1 MHESKALLERGF
13 EKLEV
18 AKFLFENGYYSDSV
32 SRAYYAMFFAARA
45 LLVFKKIYPKTH
57 RGTITQIGLEFVNK
71 GYLDMVYAKA
81 LATAQEDREEADYGV
96 VSKITKEEAEEIL
109 NDGEA
114 FIEKTKDVFK
124 LLGEE

>member
-1 MHESKALLERGF
+1 LHESEALLERSF

-45 LLVFKKIYPKTH
+45 LLALKKIYPKTH
-57 RGTITQIGLEFVNK
+57 RGTTTQIGLEFVNK

-81 LATAQEDREEADYGV
+81 LATAQEDRED
-96 VSKITKEEAEEIL
+96 AEK
-109 NDGEA
+109 A
-114 FIEKTKDVFK
+114 FIEKAKDVFK
-124 LLGEE
+124 RLEQE